1 MPARNKPATTKK
13 VPAVRKKRV
22 VKKKGSPAKFP
33 TNNAGEKA
41 DAGRQSSTQH
51 TVTLDS
57 VVVINNARSL
67 YEEFAKAIYTDVNI
81 DASAVEMID
90 TAILQLLYAFVIKVT
105 STNHKINW
113 INPSDEFI
121 SRTKLLGLSRNMGI
135 A

>member
-13 VPAVRKKRV
+13 APAARKKRV
-22 VKKKGSPAKFP
+22 VKKKSAPANNT
-33 TNNAGEKA
+33 TNNAVAKA
-41 DAGRQSSTQH
+41 DAGRQPSAH
-51 TVTLDS
+51 TFTLDS
-57 VVVINNARSL
+57 VVVINNAKAL
-67 YEEFAKAIYTDVNI
+67 YEEFAKAVHTDINI

-105 STNHKINW
+105 STNHRINW

-121 SRTKLLGLSRNMGI
+121 SRAKLLGLSRIMGI

>member
-1 MPARNKPATTKK
+1 MPTRNNTTTKK
-13 VPAVRKKRV
+13 KAPARKKKVARKKRTAAKSTA
-22 VKKKGSPAKFP
+22 KKARVQPDDD
-33 TNNAGEKA
+33 N
-41 DAGRQSSTQH
+41 SSSVH
-51 TVTLDS
+51 TLKLDS
-57 VVVINNARSL
+57 VIVINNAKAL
-67 YEEFAKAIYTDVNI
+67 YEEFAKAINTDVNI

-121 SRTKLLGLSRNMGI
+121 SRTNLLGLSRNMGI

>member
-1 MPARNKPATTKK
+1 MPTRNKIATKK
-13 VPAVRKKRV
+13 KAPAVRKKRV
-22 VKKKGSPAKFP
+22 VKKKNTPVKSTA
-33 TNNAGEKA
+33 NNARAKSA
-41 DAGRQSSTQH
+41 ASRQPSVH
-51 TVTLDS
+51 TLTLDS
-57 VVVINNARSL
+57 VAVINNAKAL
-67 YEEFAKAIYTDVNI
+67 YEELSKAINTDVNI

-121 SRTKLLGLSRNMGI
+121 SRATLLGLSRNMGI

>member
-41 DAGRQSSTQH
+41 DAGRQSSTH